1 MVFSPAPR
9 GRRARLRLCAGVGLT
24 TEGSRDIMRRTPIV
38 SSSSQER
45 SLDTASIHITRWGNS
60 GPRVIMVHGGAQGS
74 AVGGERNFSAQ
85 KPLAARGWQLILPDR
100 PGHGQSPDPGRPD
113 DAEAD
118 GAWVAELVG
127 GGAHLVG
134 HSFGGCV
141 ALAAAVKRPAVVRSL
156 TLIEPGMLKF
166 ATSSPHVKRFVFRL
180 LLTTL
185 LSPSP
190 ASRAE
195 RFANLI
201 GLPPEI
207 RGRYDREELKRVGR
221 SLARGKIPSKST
233 IARELTETKRAG
245 IPLLVVTGGW
255 SPAFEATGD
264 MVAAAGGGQRAVI
277 QSGHHFPQL
286 MSDEFNE
293 ILMGFL
299 EKSDAKQ
306 KA

>member
-1 MVFSPAPR
+1 
-9 GRRARLRLCAGVGLT
+9 
-24 TEGSRDIMRRTPIV
+24 
-38 SSSSQER
+38 
-45 SLDTASIHITRWGNS
+45 
-60 GPRVIMVHGGAQGS
+60 MVHGGAQGS

-85 KPLAARGWQLILPDR
+85 KPLAERGWQLIVPDR
-100 PGHGQSPDPGRPD
+100 PGHGQSPNPGRPD

-127 GGAHLVG
+127 DGAHLVG

-141 ALAAAVKRPAVVRSL
+141 ALAAAAKRPAVVRSL

-166 ATSSPHVKRFVFRL
+166 ATSNPHVKRFVFRL

-185 LSPSP
+185 FSPS
-190 ASRAE
+190 AVRRAE

-221 SLARGKIPSKST
+221 SLARGKIPSKSA
-233 IARELTETKRAG
+233 IARELTETKRAE

-264 MVAAAGGGQRAVI
+264 MVAAAGGGHRVVI
-277 QSGHHFPQL
+277 KSGHHFPHL
-286 MSDEFNE
+286 MSDEFNQ
-293 ILMGFL
+293 ILTVFL
-299 EKSDAKQ
+299 EKSDARQ